1 MKSVPLAA
9 AKLAGAASSSS
20 SVMVSVG
27 VAELRITRVSLMLDV
42 VARLTAMSAASTW
55 LFTAVSVTD
64 AGLAVVLPAV
74 NETVEA
80 LSV

>member
-9 AKLAGAASSSS
+9 AKLAGSASSSS
-20 SVMVSVG
+20 SVMVS

-42 VARLTAMSAASTW
+42 VARLTALLAASTW

-64 AGLAVVLPAV
+64 DGLAVVLPAV